1 MVTGYRFSYGGAQEY
16 YGVTPDLCTLGK
28 IIGGGFPLAAIAGKK
43 EIMAHFDKEKVGSD
57 GFLMQIGTLSGN
69 PIASVAGLKTL
80 EILRRPGSYE
90 KLRQNGQRIMDF
102 ASKELSENNI
112 DFKVVGDQTLFEI
125 IFTNEEIL
133 NYRDV
138 QKNDLKYKDSG
149 IEQTWNFAHPNNKK
163 VTGPLG
169 NFKRMIKGAS
179 YQMMIDHLSHTI
191 TELGSSDKWA
201 QFEVIILDKNKIY
214 HKFNWQVEKY
224 TMDGPLKD
232 CWLTTMVSNPIS
244 LGSSI

>member
-1 MVTGYRFSYGGAQEY
+1 MMLKKLPLIFSILTILFFNISYS
-16 YGVTPDLCTLGK
+16 
-28 IIGGGFPLAAIAGKK
+28 IA
-43 EIMAHFDKEKVGSD
+43 
-57 GFLMQIGTLSGN
+57 
-69 PIASVAGLKTL
+69 
-80 EILRRPGSYE
+80 
-90 KLRQNGQRIMDF
+90 
-102 ASKELSENNI
+102 
-112 DFKVVGDQTLFEI
+112 
-125 IFTNEEIL
+125 
-133 NYRDV
+133 
-138 QKNDLKYKDSG
+138 DLKSPNNLILPAEVIKIQLVGLMDNDKDFKDSG

-163 VTGPLG
+163 NTGPLP
-169 NFKRMIKGAS
+169 NFKVMIKGNS
-179 YQMMIDHLSHTI
+179 YQMLIDHLNHTI

>member
-1 MVTGYRFSYGGAQEY
+1 MMLKKLPLICSIVTILFLNISYSNA
-16 YGVTPDLCTLGK
+16 
-28 IIGGGFPLAAIAGKK
+28 
-43 EIMAHFDKEKVGSD
+43 
-57 GFLMQIGTLSGN
+57 
-69 PIASVAGLKTL
+69 
-80 EILRRPGSYE
+80 
-90 KLRQNGQRIMDF
+90 
-102 ASKELSENNI
+102 
-112 DFKVVGDQTLFEI
+112 
-125 IFTNEEIL
+125 
-133 NYRDV
+133 
-138 QKNDLKYKDSG
+138 DLKSPNNLILPAEVVKIQLIGLMDNDKDFKDSG

-163 VTGPLG
+163 NTGPLP
-169 NFKRMIKGAS
+169 NFKMMIKGNS
-179 YQMMIDHLSHTI
+179 YQMLIDHLNHTI

>member
-1 MVTGYRFSYGGAQEY
+1 MMLKKLPLIFSIVT
-16 YGVTPDLCTLGK
+16 
-28 IIGGGFPLAAIAGKK
+28 
-43 EIMAHFDKEKVGSD
+43 
-57 GFLMQIGTLSGN
+57 
-69 PIASVAGLKTL
+69 
-80 EILRRPGSYE
+80 
-90 KLRQNGQRIMDF
+90 
-102 ASKELSENNI
+102 
-112 DFKVVGDQTLFEI
+112 I
-125 IFTNEEIL
+125 IFLSISYSNA
-133 NYRDV
+133 
-138 QKNDLKYKDSG
+138 DLKSPNNLILPAEVIKIQLVGLMDNDKDFKDSG

-163 VTGPLG
+163 NTGPLP
-169 NFKRMIKGAS
+169 NFKIMIKGNA
-179 YQMMIDHLSHTI
+179 YQMLIDHLNHTI